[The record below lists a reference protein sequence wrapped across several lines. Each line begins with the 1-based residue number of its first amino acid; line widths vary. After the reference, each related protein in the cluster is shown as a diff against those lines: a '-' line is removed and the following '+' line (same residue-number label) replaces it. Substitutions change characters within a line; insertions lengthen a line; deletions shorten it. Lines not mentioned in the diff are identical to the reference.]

1 MSDLG
6 SHDANRRY
14 YDAFAK
20 GYERRRAGND
30 PGGYHDLLDELESEF
45 LRRFAVDRSV
55 LEVGCGTGLILERIK
70 EYAASAQGVDLSER
84 MLEHARAR
92 GLDVE
97 VGSATDL
104 PFADESFDVTCS
116 FKVLAHVPDIQRALS
131 EMARVTRPGGF
142 LIAEFYNPFSFR
154 GLAKRIGPAGK
165 IAARV
170 RENAVYTRFDS
181 PRKVRKLVPPGCR
194 LVATRGIR
202 IVTPAAAFMGLPVLR
217 DWLRTAERR
226 LCDSPIKVVG
236 GFYVA
241 AMQKG

>member
-70 EYAASAQGVDLSER
+70 EYAASAQGVDLSEG

-97 VGSATDL
+97 VGSATEL

-116 FKVLAHVPDIQRALS
+116 FKVLAHVPDIQRALL
-131 EMARVTRPGGF
+131 EMARVTRRGGF
-142 LIAEFYNPFSFR
+142 VIAEFYNPFSFR
-154 GLAKRIGPAGK
+154 GLAKRLGPAGK
-165 IAARV
+165 VAARV

-181 PRKVRKLVPPGCR
+181 PKRVR
-194 LVATRGIR
+194 I
-202 IVTPAAAFMGLPVLR
+202 I
-217 DWLRTAERR
+217 
-226 LCDSPIKVVG
+226 
-236 GFYVA
+236 
-241 AMQKG
+241 